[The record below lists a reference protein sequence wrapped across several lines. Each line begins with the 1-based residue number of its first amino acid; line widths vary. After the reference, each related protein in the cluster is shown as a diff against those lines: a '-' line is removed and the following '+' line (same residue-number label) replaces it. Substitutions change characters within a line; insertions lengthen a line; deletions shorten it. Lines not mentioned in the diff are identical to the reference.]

1 MINILGAQYKIENDT
16 SSAMDNYDGVC
27 DRDAK
32 IITTNFDDDRK
43 ADERCTKNYEEFK
56 HRILR
61 HEIMHAVFHE
71 CGLSKYAEDEIL
83 VELLAIQFPK
93 IVAAMKEGDTL

>member
-1 MINILGAQYKIENDT
+1 MINILGTQYKIENDT
-16 SSAMDNYDGVC
+16 SSAMDDYDGLC

-32 IITTNFDDDRK
+32 IIITSFDDKCK

-56 HRILR
+56 RRILR

-71 CGLSKYAEDEIL
+71 CGLSKYAQDEIL
-83 VELLAIQFPK
+83 VELLATQFPK
-93 IVAAMKEGDTL
+93 IISAMKEGEAL